1 MARTRISGFRD
12 THNKAGGLHVQFE
25 PEAADLIR
33 EYCRATGQNCKKFV
47 NQLVIDAITRLQ
59 KEQSVADSKATC
71 KKLGD
76 RQPSA
81 NGTFSPELDAELSY
95 RIWAY
100 CVATDQNR
108 TEYVKRCVSDRLE
121 VDERKLYIGMSQ
133 DQLIDHIIKLTRL
146 AGKQEGN
153 RDQGQLCL
161 L

>member
-12 THNKAGGLHVQFE
+12 THNMTGGLHVQFE
-25 PEAADLIR
+25 PEAAELIR
-33 EYCRATGQNCKKFV
+33 EYCRTTGQNCKKFV
-47 NQLVIDAITRLQ
+47 NQLVIDTIPRLQ
-59 KEQSVADSKATC
+59 KEQAAADSKATC

-81 NGTFSPELDAELSY
+81 NGTFSPEFDAELSY

-100 CVATDQNR
+100 CAATDQNR

-133 DQLIDHIIKLTRL
+133 DQLIDQILKLTKL
-146 AGKQEGN
+146 AGKQEGD
-153 RDQGQLCL
+153 RDQGQLRL